1 MSYKGGHR
9 RNLRFAPPLEVVVME
24 SKSATAV
31 PERPGKT
38 SFWTTQRAAGK
49 YDRPGSAPS
58 STQPPPLS
66 VGTLDNVRS
75 VFWHAYRHLFP
86 PHSLAA
92 QTPNGSVVISW
103 SIMDEPN
110 AKYPYAAP
118 VMLRFDQGLVE
129 SMWKADPRQRV
140 RIAQKHEAT
149 LREGLRGY
157 DPFARF
163 PNA

>member
-1 MSYKGGHR
+1 MEVKG
-9 RNLRFAPPLEVVVME
+9 
-24 SKSATAV
+24 SANV

-38 SFWTTQRAAGK
+38 SIWTTARAAGK
-49 YDRPGSAPS
+49 YDLPESAPS
-58 STQPPPLS
+58 STQPPSVS
-66 VGTLDNVRS
+66 VGSLDNVRA

-103 SIMDEPN
+103 SIMDEPG

-118 VMLRFDQGLVE
+118 VMLRFDEALVDT
-129 SMWKADPRQRV
+129 MWKADARTRV
-140 RIAQKHEAT
+140 RIALKHEPT

-163 PNA
+163 PNARVVTLG